1 MHIEDKYRQLLEG
14 DAPKCNARMRKAMD
28 TDPTFHT
35 MNRSK
40 STGKLGGKPKM
51 QEAAKT
57 MLLDSVDKHMVGDLI
72 IEAAASIVG
81 KSRDDLTVHN
91 QSQEVLMPRMCA
103 MWIMKNVVG
112 LNYVQTGAFFHRN
125 DSTTSSAVKRV
136 SDQLERQPLVKMVI
150 EQILIKSGVEQW
162 MKHPI
167 SHVFK
172 KD

>member
-1 MHIEDKYRQLLEG
+1 MHKEDMYRKRLER
-14 DAPKCNARMRKAMD
+14 DAKGCNARMRKAMD

-35 MNRSK
+35 MGRGK
-40 STGKLGGKPKM
+40 ATGKMGGKPNMK
-51 QEAAKT
+51 EAAKT
-57 MLLDSVDKHMVGDLI
+57 MLLDSVDESMVADLI

-112 LNYVQTGAFFHRN
+112 LNYVQIGAFFHRN
-125 DSTTSSAVKRV
+125 DSTASSAVKQV
-136 SDQLERQPLVKMVI
+136 SNQLEKRPLVKMI
-150 EQILIKSGVEQW
+150 AEQILIKSGVEQW
-162 MKHPI
+162 MKHPL

>member
-1 MHIEDKYRQLLEG
+1 MHKEDMYRKLLER
-14 DAPKCNARMRKAMD
+14 DAKGCNARMRKSMD

-35 MNRSK
+35 MGRSK
-40 STGKLGGKPKM
+40 ATGKMGGKPKIK
-51 QEAAKT
+51 EAAKT
-57 MLLDSVDKHMVGDLI
+57 MLVDSVDKNLVGDLI

-91 QSQEVLMPRMCA
+91 QSQEVLMPRRCA

-112 LNYVQTGAFFHRN
+112 LNYVQIGAFFHRN
-125 DSTTSSAVKRV
+125 DSTASSAVKQV
-136 SDQLERQPLVKMVI
+136 SNHLETRPLVKI
-150 EQILIKSGVEQW
+150 IAEQILIKSGVEQW